1 MDELLVGY
9 LLKALEAEEQRAVEQ
24 KLRES
29 PEVQKRLAQLQRKLD
44 QLGRTAADP
53 EPPEGLWVRTLARVA
68 EHHCSTL
75 PSAPAPSAAQKT
87 GPGRTWWRRAD
98 VLVAAVL
105 LIVVSGLSWPFI
117 ATLRESQKKVAC
129 QDNLRKFHAALWK
142 YSEQNQGHFPW
153 VRPSPPEDMAG
164 YFVPILN
171 DAGLFSADMTV
182 TCAGVGQP
190 HPAPPSIAN
199 LEALR
204 ISNSE
209 EYRRAVRQLAGC
221 YAYSLGY
228 EDEHKGRKVYLGLT
242 NSMDG
247 LMPILAD
254 APTCL
259 SATEVAAGNS
269 TNHGGKGQNVLFI
282 DGHVAFCTT
291 RTVGIGGD
299 DIYVN
304 LDRHVEAGRGPYDTV
319 LGRSDASP
327 YPPREEGP

>member
-44 QLGRTAADP
+44 QLGRNSVDP
-53 EPPEGLWVRTLARVA
+53 EPPAGLWIRTLARVA
-68 EHHCSTL
+68 EHQCSTL
-75 PSAPAPSAAQKT
+75 PSAPAPSTAEKT
-87 GPGRTWWRRAD
+87 TPSRTRWRRAD
-98 VLVAAVL
+98 VLVAAL
-105 LIVVSGLSWPFI
+105 LLLVVGGLSLPMI
-117 ATLRESQKKVAC
+117 AMLRDTQKKVAC
-129 QDNLRKFHAALWK
+129 ENNLRNFHAALLK

-153 VRPSPPEDMAG
+153 VRSTDMAG
-164 YFVPILN
+164 YFVAILN
-171 DAGLFSADMTV
+171 DAALFSTDMTV

-190 HPAPPSIAN
+190 HPAPPSVAS
-199 LEALR
+199 LDALR
-204 ISNSE
+204 NRNPE
-209 EYRRAVRQLAGC
+209 EYRRVVRQLGGC

-228 EDEHKGRKVYLGLT
+228 EDELKSGQKVYLGLT

-247 LMPILAD
+247 LLPIVAD
-254 APTCL
+254 SPSCL

-291 RTVGIGGD
+291 RTVGIGED

-304 LDRHVEAGRGPYDTV
+304 RERRVEAGRGPFDTV